1 MKDMPESWASVAISD
16 VISLNPKTDAPD
28 SAEAGFSPMSMLG
41 VTYLSRPGF
50 EARPWGAIKKS
61 YTHFADGDVLLAK
74 ITPCFENGK
83 AGLAQGLPNGI
94 GAGSSEYF
102 VCRPNTDVLEGRYL
116 LAFLKTDAFV
126 RGGETQMTGSVG
138 QKRLPKDYLL
148 GTQLPLAPLAEQKR
162 IADKLDA
169 LLARVDACRTRLD
182 RLPALLKRFR
192 QSVLSAAVAG
202 QLTAEW
208 RNAQEQ
214 QGECLLSIDPNLDDL
229 PQGDL
234 NLIAPRGWRIVR
246 AKDAVAPEADIV
258 YGIVQPGPKLASGV
272 PYVQITDIADG
283 RIQVQSLSR
292 TDEEIAKS
300 YGRSSIRGGDVLL
313 GIIRAI
319 KVAVVPD
326 QLEGANIS
334 RSVARLR
341 PREGLLPSFLAIALE
356 SPVIQGWLRSQHR
369 GMDMPVLNLSEVRLA
384 PIPIAPPT
392 EQAEIV
398 RRVESL
404 LALADSLQAK
414 VQSARGQ
421 LERLTPA
428 LLAKAFRGELVPQ
441 EPNDEPADALL
452 ARLRDDA
459 AQRPGVDLAP
469 KKLDRRA
476 ASARRSAR
484 PSVAM
489 PAD

>member
-1 MKDMPESWASVAISD
+1 MYWK
-16 VISLNPKTDAPD
+16 
-28 SAEAGFSPMSMLG
+28 
-41 VTYLSRPGF
+41 
-50 EARPWGAIKKS
+50 
-61 YTHFADGDVLLAK
+61 GD
-74 ITPCFENGK
+74 I
-83 AGLAQGLPNGI
+83 
-94 GAGSSEYF
+94 
-102 VCRPNTDVLEGRYL
+102 L

-208 RNAQEQ
+208 RDAQEQ

-404 LALADSLQAK
+404 LALADSLRG
-414 VQSARGQ
+414 QSAS
-421 LERLTPA
+421 P
-428 LLAKAFRGELVPQ
+428 P
-441 EPNDEPADALL
+441 
-452 ARLRDDA
+452 
-459 AQRPGVDLAP
+459 
-469 KKLDRRA
+469 A
-476 ASARRSAR
+476 ASSSVSLRRCWQRRFAANSCRRNRTTNPPTRCSRACATMQR
-484 PSVAM
+484 SG
-489 PAD
+489 PA